1 MVEQDRTRIIINMGK
16 NLNAKLNEFC
26 EETGSTKSNVICV
39 ATAEFLADFLK
50 KFK

>member
-39 ATAEFLADFLK
+39 ATAEFLK